1 MIFQKKKVTRSLSL
15 LHHRATYGGESKQ
28 TDPSLQPHETVYKL
42 LTDRGKKEVARP
54 NQPTVSSPGG
64 RRKTNTRRPR
74 KSSRDRRPEEKGTC
88 SFAAKSL
95 QASRTTSRRKES
107 RRGLVAVY
115 VCVCIYMLA
124 ASTVDEDSF
133 VHGEETILFQ
143 RIQSVSHPVFRLSRF
158 INLGEAWNRCELFLS
173 KRRSSLPLPPLGS
186 TPLLFEHS
194 RLWREY
200 EEPGPNLSQ
209 TCKSKSLRTV
219 SNEVRDS
226 VAEKEI

>member
-107 RRGLVAVY
+107 RRGLVAV
-115 VCVCIYMLA
+115 CVYIYARCFDSWRRQFRPRRGDNSIPTNPERISPGVPVITLHKSWRGVEPMRTVPLQTA
-124 ASTVDEDSF
+124 AFFPPPS
-133 VHGEETILFQ
+133 
-143 RIQSVSHPVFRLSRF
+143 PRF
-158 INLGEAWNRCELFLS
+158 N
-173 KRRSSLPLPPLGS
+173 SSP
-186 TPLLFEHS
+186 
-194 RLWREY
+194 
-200 EEPGPNLSQ
+200 
-209 TCKSKSLRTV
+209 LRTFSPV
-219 SNEVRDS
+219 TRIWRTGPWLIADL
-226 VAEKEI
+226 

>member
-1 MIFQKKKVTRSLSL
+1 MIFQKKKSNKIAFSSPPPRYI
-15 LHHRATYGGESKQ
+15 RGRKQ
-28 TDPSLQPHETVYKL
+28 TDRSVTSTPRNVYKL

-200 EEPGPNLSQ
+200 EEPGPDLSQ

>member
-107 RRGLVAVY
+107 RRGLVN
-115 VCVCIYMLA
+115 VCVCVYI
-124 ASTVDEDSF
+124 
-133 VHGEETILFQ
+133 
-143 RIQSVSHPVFRLSRF
+143 
-158 INLGEAWNRCELFLS
+158 C
-173 KRRSSLPLPPLGS
+173 SL
-186 TPLLFEHS
+186 
-194 RLWREY
+194 
-200 EEPGPNLSQ
+200 
-209 TCKSKSLRTV
+209 LRQLTKTV
-219 SNEVRDS
+219 SSTERRQFYSNESRAYLTRCS
-226 VAEKEI
+226 GYHAS